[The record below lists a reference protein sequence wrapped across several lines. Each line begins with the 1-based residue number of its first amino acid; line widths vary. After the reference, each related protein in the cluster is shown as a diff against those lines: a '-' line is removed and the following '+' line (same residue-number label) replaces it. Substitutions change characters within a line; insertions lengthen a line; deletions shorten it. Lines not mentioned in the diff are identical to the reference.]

1 MVPTERSMTANE
13 LLVNRNYII
22 SIKKIDV
29 TATGGLGIVAHI
41 KYKGQ
46 YATIVFD
53 DRGWKIWHDRGI
65 PADVILDAK
74 KEIER
79 RIQKIIE
86 KIDEIL
92 ALGNGLGLTIVFK

>member
-1 MVPTERSMTANE
+1 MTANE

-29 TATGGLGIVAHI
+29 TATGGISIVARI

-46 YATIVFD
+46 YATIEFD
-53 DRGWKIWHDRGI
+53 DGGWKVWHDGGI

>member
-1 MVPTERSMTANE
+1 
-13 LLVNRNYII
+13 
-22 SIKKIDV
+22 
-29 TATGGLGIVAHI
+29 VARI

-53 DRGWKIWHDRGI
+53 SGGWKVWHDGGI

-79 RIQKIIE
+79 RLQKIIE
-86 KIDEIL
+86 KIDELL

>member
-1 MVPTERSMTANE
+1 MLAAKPGYI
-13 LLVNRNYII
+13 LV
-22 SIKKIDV
+22 IKKIDV
-29 TATGGLGIVAHI
+29 TATRRISVVAHI

-46 YATIVFD
+46 YATIEFD
-53 DRGWKIWHDRGI
+53 ERWKVWQNGVPKDI
-65 PADVILDAK
+65 ILDAK

>member
-1 MVPTERSMTANE
+1 MTANE

-22 SIKKIDV
+22 SIKKIDI
-29 TATGGLGIVAHI
+29 TATGGISIVARI

-53 DRGWKIWHDRGI
+53 SGGWKVWHDGGI

-74 KEIER
+74 KEIEK

-86 KIDEIL
+86 KTDEIL

>member
-1 MVPTERSMTANE
+1 MLAAKPGYI
-13 LLVNRNYII
+13 LV
-22 SIKKIDV
+22 IKKIDV
-29 TATGGLGIVAHI
+29 TAAGGLGIVARI

-46 YATIVFD
+46 YATIEFD
-53 DRGWKIWHDRGI
+53 DGGWKVWHDGGI

>member
-1 MVPTERSMTANE
+1 MTANE

-22 SIKKIDV
+22 SIKKIDI
-29 TATGGLGIVAHI
+29 TATGGISIVARI

-46 YATIVFD
+46 YATIEFD
-53 DRGWKIWHDRGI
+53 AGRWKVRHDRI
-65 PADVILDAK
+65 PTDVILDAR

>member
-1 MVPTERSMTANE
+1 MTTSIT
-13 LLVNRNYII
+13 VTKSYIL

-29 TATGGLGIVAHI
+29 TATGKITIIASV

-46 YATIVFD
+46 YATIEFD
-53 DRGWKIWHDRGI
+53 AGRWKVRHESGFPI
-65 PADVILDAK
+65 DVILDAK
-74 KEIER
+74 KEIES

-92 ALGNGLGLTIVFK
+92 ALCNGLGLTIVFK

>member
-1 MVPTERSMTANE
+1 MLASEK
-13 LLVNRNYII
+13 LNYII
-22 SIKKIDV
+22 SIKKIEV
-29 TATGGLGIVAHI
+29 TATGSVEFIAVV
-41 KYKGQ
+41 KYKGS
-46 YATIVFD
+46 YATIEFQTSG
-53 DRGWKIWHDRGI
+53 GWKIYHRGNF

-74 KEIER
+74 KEIES